1 MVQGL
6 LVIKIKA
13 LIIQQEMVHV
23 HILII
28 TCVILMECGV
38 IQINQVVA
46 PANNLYEFYTKLR
59 KIYPRG
65 TQSLGIFFPPSIKLS
80 K

>member
-1 MVQGL
+1 MEEGVQ
-6 LVIKIKA
+6 LVTGI
-13 LIIQQEMVHV
+13 E
-23 HILII
+23 
-28 TCVILMECGV
+28 
-38 IQINQVVA
+38 VA
-46 PANNLYEFYTKLR
+46 PANNLYEFYIKLR